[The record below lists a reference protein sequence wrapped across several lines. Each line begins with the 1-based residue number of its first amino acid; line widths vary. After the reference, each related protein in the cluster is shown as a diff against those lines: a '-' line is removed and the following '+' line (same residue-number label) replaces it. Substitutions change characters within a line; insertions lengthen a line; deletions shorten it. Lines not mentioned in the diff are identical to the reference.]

1 MSKRRLTP
9 RTRHRKKRIKPSKSS
24 KSSKQSNIT
33 TVGKK
38 ILDTVPDILDNSSND
53 SFEAELNILQEKK
66 ILFKSSISTVYLSER
81 YQIVSKEYSN
91 YEIFADNEIA
101 ILSKCNND
109 NIIKLIRSE
118 KKKYNIRSS
127 VITVIYLPYYPQ
139 GSLLSL
145 IRKKDHAYSKDK
157 RKLQQKERLIIMNSL
172 YLQMKNAI
180 THLRNLKIC
189 HVDIRPA
196 NILVNNNHFVLCDF
210 GNSRTFNTYKL
221 NDGYCLGFPY
231 IVPPFG
237 IASDNEN
244 TITFTE
250 SYDIWSLAMVMWS
263 IYFGIG
269 NSDGEFMSKRNLYSY
284 DHQASQMEYW
294 YHLSLV
300 LRKVS
305 EMINNIKQL
314 NSKSNLTNKEKYKK
328 YILERFVIMLD
339 PDQTCTIEKLP

>member
-1 MSKRRLTP
+1 MPKRPKHKSTP
-9 RTRHRKKRIKPSKSS
+9 ETTKRKKLKSNTQTDSLGKTLSNTIPS
-24 KSSKQSNIT
+24 
-33 TVGKK
+33 VVEKK
-38 ILDTVPDILDNSSND
+38 YD
-53 SFEAELNILQEKK
+53 SFEADLNKLEEKQL
-66 ILFKSSISTVYLSER
+66 LFRGSIACVYVAD
-81 YQIVSKEYSN
+81 QIASKQYIDNESIAN
-91 YEIFADNEIA
+91 NEIA
-101 ILSKCNND
+101 ILSKCSNN
-109 NIIKLIRSE
+109 NIVQLLGSKKE
-118 KKKYNIRSS
+118 KMSTS
-127 VITVIYLPYYPQ
+127 ITTTIYLPYYPQ

-145 IRKKDHAYSKDK
+145 IRKFDRAYT
-157 RKLQQKERLIIMNSL
+157 RKTRKIQQKNRLLIMDSL

-180 THLRNLKIC
+180 THLKNLDIC

-210 GNSRTFNTYKL
+210 GNSKEYGTYKL
-221 NDGYCLGFPY
+221 GEGYCLGFPY

-237 IASDNEN
+237 IANDNEN

-263 IYFGIG
+263 LYFGIG

-284 DHQASQMEYW
+284 DHQASEIEYW
-294 YHLSLV
+294 YHLSFV

-305 EMINNIKQL
+305 QMINHIKDL